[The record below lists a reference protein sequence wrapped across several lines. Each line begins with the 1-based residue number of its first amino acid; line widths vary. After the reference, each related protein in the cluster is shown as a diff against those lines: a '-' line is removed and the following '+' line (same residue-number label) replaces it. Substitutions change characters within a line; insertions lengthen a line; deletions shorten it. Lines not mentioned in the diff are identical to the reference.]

1 MKYFTMT
8 EMYGSATAKAKGID
22 NTPGTQVRENLA
34 ALVENVLDPLRAA
47 YKKPIKVNCGYRC
60 PGLNKAVGGVA
71 TSQHLTGQAAD
82 ITGGSAE
89 ENKKLFNLILM
100 LLPFDQVIYEFGG
113 QWVHVSYSTR
123 NRHQALMSYKQ
134 NGVTKYAKYA
144 ENNNSQVA
152 K

>member
-1 MKYFTMT
+1 
-8 EMYGSATAKAKGID
+8 
-22 NTPGTQVRENLA
+22 
-34 ALVENVLDPLRAA
+34 
-47 YKKPIKVNCGYRC
+47 
-60 PGLNKAVGGVA
+60 VA